1 MNVIEI
7 SQTSKRR
14 MRMSERSNTLS
25 EMGERLHLRAASEHD
40 LDFLYSVFEST
51 RAEEFARAGLSA
63 DHIAALLAQQFS
75 MQDAYYRSHYPHCSF
90 DVVMLGN
97 ERVGRLYHDWRDHEA
112 RLIDIALLPAYRGAG
127 LGTKLMNAF
136 VARAAGKAIP
146 IVLYVE
152 MDNPVQGLYRRLGFE
167 AVGENG
173 VYIQMRR
180 EVAPFAGTDGSSVAG
195 LALDDARQY

>member
-1 MNVIEI
+1 MNEGA
-7 SQTSKRR
+7 S
-14 MRMSERSNTLS
+14 MLS
-25 EMGERLHLRAASEHD
+25 GMGERLHLRAASEPD
-40 LDFLYSVFEST
+40 RAFLYSVFEST
-51 RAEEFARAGLSA
+51 RADEFARAGLSA
-63 DHIAALLAQQFS
+63 DRIAALLAQQFS
-75 MQDAYYRSHYPHCSF
+75 MQDAYYRTHYPHGSF

-97 ERVGRLYHDWRDHEA
+97 ERVGRLYHDWRAHEA

-136 VARAAGKAIP
+136 VAQAAAKAIP

-152 MDNPVQGLYRRLGFE
+152 MENPVQALYRRLGFE

-180 EVAPFAGTDGSSVAG
+180 EVAPYAGADVTSVAG
-195 LALDDARQY
+195 LALD